1 MEESWAIRCVCLARR
16 QSLLRAMITLDLTPR
31 LARGEVVV
39 VLVMRSARR
48 FAAGCLHLQYAQCSF
63 SAHQGCESSYDVS
76 VASNGVHALQMEQAR
91 HLQWEPVG
99 AARHVQ
105 GTLAARHAQARQ
117 LDGLV
122 MV

>member
-1 MEESWAIRCVCLARR
+1 MKSSS
-16 QSLLRAMITLDLTPR
+16 SLLCGVHVDLQ
-31 LARGEVVV
+31 RG
-39 VLVMRSARR
+39 LP
-48 FAAGCLHLQYAQCSF
+48 LHLQYAQCSF

-122 MV
+122 MA